1 MGSTLGRTLTNLF
14 MGYNEE
20 KWLEFDHGRLVKTY
34 RRGMWAISF
43 VFFQY
48 EHQAMMFLNFLNI
61 QHPNLNF
68 TIEKEHVKQLPFFNA
83 GNTLSDR
90 LITSVYRKNIFAGL
104 LQNYNSF
111 LPLKG
116 LIKTLIDRTFRL
128 NNTWD
133 GIQLDLKN

>member
-1 MGSTLGRTLTNLF
+1 M
-14 MGYNEE
+14 
-20 KWLEFDHGRLVKTY
+20 V
-34 RRGMWAISF
+34 
-43 VFFQY
+43 
-48 EHQAMMFLNFLNI
+48 FLNFLNI